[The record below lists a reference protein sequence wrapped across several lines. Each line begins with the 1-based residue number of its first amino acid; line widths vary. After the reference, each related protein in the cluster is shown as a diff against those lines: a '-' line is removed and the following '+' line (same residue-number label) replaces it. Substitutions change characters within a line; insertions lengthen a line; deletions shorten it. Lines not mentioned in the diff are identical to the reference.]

1 MNCFIYKAKLFMN
14 ISPGLFLLNNEFW
27 FKKRAFSKRLWLF
40 FFISLRP
47 RERQT
52 SWCYKPQRIL
62 FERQRGLE
70 TSTDKNA
77 RPQKREPSRRHR
89 RLSTLSILSTYAIFF
104 LARLSLFLL
113 KIKVV
118 ILKSR
123 LPGATAEAHTHSLTP
138 AECFLSMKYSHL
150 MMCVCAH

>member
-1 MNCFIYKAKLFMN
+1 MFADITFLFYFSLTMNFHT
-14 ISPGLFLLNNEFW
+14 
-27 FKKRAFSKRLWLF
+27 KKRALNKRLWLLLYF
-40 FFISLRP
+40 FCG

-70 TSTDKNA
+70 TSPDKNA
-77 RPQKREPSRRHR
+77 PQKAEEKPSRRR
-89 RLSTLSILSTYAIFF
+89 RTPLEHPARVALSILLSFSTYAIFS
-104 LARLSLFLL
+104 LARRLSLFLL

-123 LPGATAEAHTHSLTP
+123 LPGAQAEAHTHSLT
-138 AECFLSMKYSHL
+138 FTQHRLS
-150 MMCVCAH
+150 VF